1 MSGFMKQAASAVS
14 LFFSI
19 GVAAAATVTTTFQ
32 VDATVISSCSVS
44 ATNLGFGN
52 YDSLAATPTD
62 ATSTVS
68 VQCSLLTTYEI
79 GLDAG
84 VGSGATVT
92 TRRMTLGADTL
103 DYTLYQDSARTTVWG
118 NTVSSDTVA
127 GTGTGLSDPY
137 TVYGRIPAGQIVNT
151 GNYTDTVT
159 VTVNF

>member
-1 MSGFMKQAASAVS
+1 MSGSIRWAAGAAMLLFSA
-14 LFFSI
+14 
-19 GVAAAATVTTTFQ
+19 GAALGATTTTTFQ

-52 YDSLAATPTD
+52 YDSLAATATD

-68 VQCSLLTTYEI
+68 VQCSLLTSYEI

-118 NTVSSDTVA
+118 NTLSSDTVSGA
-127 GTGTGLSDPY
+127 GTGLSQPY